1 MGRKPDQLTPKQ
13 KLYAELVHSG
23 HSQRTAYIQAYDADP
38 NGKPH
43 NQRVE
48 ANRVFRMPAVQTE
61 LKRLTDEERAAAV
74 MSKSAKK
81 ARLMEIAERIL
92 SEGIT
97 KQGLLLPSAAATA
110 AKIYEVVAR
119 LDGDF
124 GDAESGTQETHLSRL
139 RRALTKKSQRNVL

>member
-1 MGRKPDQLTPKQ
+1 MGREADKLTPKQ
-13 KLYAELVHSG
+13 KLFAELVHNG
-23 HSQRTAYIQAYDADP
+23 DSQRAAYVTAYDANP
-38 NGKPH
+38 AGSAQA
-43 NQRVE
+43 QRVQ
-48 ANRVFRMPAVQTE
+48 ANRVYRMPSVQTE

-110 AKIYEVVAR
+110 AKIIEVIAR

-124 GDAESGTQETHLSRL
+124 GDAESGTQETHLTRL
-139 RRALTKKSQRNVL
+139 RRALSKRSQGNV